1 MHEVPSYTE
10 LKKEIFVLEKVW
22 VNCKKF
28 IQSFK
33 ISIEKLMNILIV
45 FYSEMQY
52 LCMNNIHLLK
62 RKENVNKNKIKEISI
77 QYLKIEL
84 ICCNDTI

>member
-1 MHEVPSYTE
+1 
-10 LKKEIFVLEKVW
+10 
-22 VNCKKF
+22 
-28 IQSFK
+28 
-33 ISIEKLMNILIV
+33 MNILIV

>member
-1 MHEVPSYTE
+1 
-10 LKKEIFVLEKVW
+10 
-22 VNCKKF
+22 
-28 IQSFK
+28 
-33 ISIEKLMNILIV
+33 MNILIV

-52 LCMNNIHLLK
+52 LCMNNIYLLK